1 MGLPDSQ
8 EWDSLNERQQDLA
21 NDLAEIALEYGK
33 FDQSSLADGAHYAP
47 AAANP
52 FKAEGLKCE
61 NCIFFDELG
70 NGCQIVSG
78 LIENEAVCKMWI
90 IPESLL
96 PIVPGQLTRSDLET
110 MTPTEIMAAKAA
122 GRLDVLLGK
131 S

>member
-8 EWDSLNERQQDLA
+8 EWDSLNERQQELA
-21 NDLAEIALEYGK
+21 TDFAEVVLEYGK
-33 FDQSSLADGAHYAP
+33 FDQSSMADGAHYAP
-47 AAANP
+47 AAKNP
-52 FKAEGLKCE
+52 FQADGLVCG

-78 LIENEAVCKMWI
+78 MIEPGAVCKMWI

-96 PIVPGQLTRSDLET
+96 TMAQGQLTRSDLDT

-122 GRLDVLLGK
+122 GRLDSLLGK

>member
-8 EWDSLNERQQDLA
+8 EWNSLNERQQDLA
-21 NDLAEIALEYGK
+21 TDYAEIVLEYGK

-47 AAANP
+47 AALNP
-52 FKAEGLKCE
+52 FKAEGIKCE
-61 NCIFFDELG
+61 NCIFFDELS
-70 NGCQIVSG
+70 NGCQIVTG
-78 LIENEAVCKMWI
+78 LIENEAVCKMWV

-96 PIVPGQLTRSDLET
+96 PVVPGQLQRADLET